1 MAVITVRQT
10 KTVRFTGGAP
20 HHTINNTDKKVLIKF
35 WCDRS
40 ASLPALVTP
49 IMPMWFE
56 LMHSFRGK
64 EQGERERKK

>member
-35 WCDRS
+35 WRDRS
-40 ASLPALVTP
+40 ASLPALVAA
-49 IMPMWFE
+49 IMPMWFQ
-56 LMHSFRGK
+56 LMHSFRGT
-64 EQGERERKK
+64 GREREREK